1 MPKAHLPEI
10 KKDKTLIFQVKK
22 LDYVRREKVSEPII
36 EKIEIVQGNIVD
48 LYDNEGKSI
57 KIEAI
62 VNAAKPTLMGGSGV
76 DGAIHKAVN
85 ERYGSDFFKEQ
96 IKINLDEGIKNAK
109 EDRIRCNTSEVV
121 ITDGYGICD
130 YIFHTV
136 GPIWDGGS
144 KSCLSSLQICYENII
159 NEMINKYCSTIAIPI
174 ISSGSYGFAFDL
186 AAKIQIVTISNY
198 LIKLKNRNG
207 FQYDQIKKIY
217 LVVYIENNIEQY
229 KTIFESYRKNIC
241 NEKKSYYETLKESEK
256 SYELEIKKYDYT
268 KRGYF
273 GGVRSIRLL
282 LIKMQKLFFITY
294 FFKNIFC
301 NKSWEDRRKFIDIQV
316 FFKMLFPII
325 SLILSEQ
332 MSDHIKT
339 FTGFV
344 VIILML
350 ETFVYILHLIF
361 LADIQNPSANV
372 YRSIILLF
380 TNYIELTF
388 GFAFLYNIY
397 KALDQTSIKISICF
411 AFTNS
416 NANIV
421 NDIGFILVSVQ
432 SVIMVIF
439 SGLIFAYFVNNFK
452 QREFY

>member
-1 MPKAHLPEI
+1 MH
-10 KKDKTLIFQVKK
+10 
-22 LDYVRREKVSEPII
+22 RREKVSEPII
-36 EKIEIVQGNIVD
+36 EKIEIVKGNIVN
-48 LYDNEGKSI
+48 LHDNKGESI

-85 ERYGSDFFKEQ
+85 EKHGNDFLKKE
-96 IKINLDEGIKNAK
+96 IKIKLDEGIKNAK
-109 EDRIRCNTSEVV
+109 EDRVRCNTSEVV
-121 ITDGYGICD
+121 VTDGYNICD

-136 GPIWDGGS
+136 GPKWDGGS
-144 KSCLSSLQICYENII
+144 KSCLASLQKCYENII
-159 NEMINKYCSTIAIPI
+159 NEMVNRHCATIAIPI

-186 AAKIQIVTISNY
+186 AAKIQIVTIGNC
-198 LIKLKNRNG
+198 LIKLKNKNSL
-207 FQYDQIKKIY
+207 QYDQIKKIY

-229 KTIFESYRKNIC
+229 KTIFESYKSNIC

-256 SYELEIKKYDYT
+256 SYELEIKNYDYS

-273 GGVRSIRLL
+273 GGVRSIRLFL
-282 LIKMQKLFFITY
+282 LKIQKLFFITY
-294 FFKNIFC
+294 FIKNIFC

-325 SLILSEQ
+325 GLILNKQLSYQ
-332 MSDHIKT
+332 IKI
-339 FTGFV
+339 FWGIV
-344 VIILML
+344 VIIFMI
-350 ETFVYILHLIF
+350 ETFIYILNLIF
-361 LADIQNPSANV
+361 LADIQNPSANI

-388 GFAFLYNIY
+388 GFAFLYN
-397 KALDQTSIKISICF
+397 LFEVLEQTNIKKCICF

-421 NDIGFILVSVQ
+421 NDIGYILVSIQ